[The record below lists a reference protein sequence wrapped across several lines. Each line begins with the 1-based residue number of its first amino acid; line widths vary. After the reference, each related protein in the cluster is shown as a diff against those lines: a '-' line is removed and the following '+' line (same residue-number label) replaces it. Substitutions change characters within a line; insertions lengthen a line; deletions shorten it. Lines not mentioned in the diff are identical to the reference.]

1 MESRKSRMTDML
13 IDGTITKEVFDEKI
27 LLRKNRKK
35 LRNQKK
41 ESRCHKMKKLAE
53 VVNKSVSMEK
63 NSIEKMCIEPSIV
76 VFKYTHFIFAYDSI
90 CDAHVNRRSH
100 RLRLIPL
107 PCRVKS
113 YPKYKAGC

>member
-1 MESRKSRMTDML
+1 MTKIKSINPNQL
-13 IDGTITKEVFDEKI
+13 YIAQNAEVS
-27 LLRKNRKK
+27 L
-35 LRNQKK
+35 
-41 ESRCHKMKKLAE
+41 KLAGNTAQ
-53 VVNKSVSMEK
+53 VTFTA
-63 NSIEKMCIEPSIV
+63 SIV

-113 YPKYKAGC
+113 YPKYKVG